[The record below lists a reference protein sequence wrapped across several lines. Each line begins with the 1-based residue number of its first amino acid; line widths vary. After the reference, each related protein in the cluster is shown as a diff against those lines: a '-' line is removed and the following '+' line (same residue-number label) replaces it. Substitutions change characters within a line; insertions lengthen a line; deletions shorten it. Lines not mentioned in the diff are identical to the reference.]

1 MVIGKN
7 IVPFIT
13 EFVDALDNAI
23 SQHDSSNKLSNTQK
37 YWLAFCLMGIL
48 ATKSVCWAKFE
59 RVSFG
64 KYSSAAL
71 SWVFYNASIP
81 WKILLRCSVTV
92 VFAYYGVNQGSLI
105 IDDSDNK
112 RSKNTKKSGMF
123 INLKIKRVAV
133 ISWGKVLF
141 LWY

>member
-13 EFVDALDNAI
+13 EFIDALDDAI
-23 SQHDSSNKLSNTQK
+23 SQHKSQKRLSTTQK

-64 KYSSAAL
+64 
-71 SWVFYNASIP
+71 
-81 WKILLRCSVTV
+81 R
-92 VFAYYGVNQGSLI
+92 
-105 IDDSDNK
+105 
-112 RSKNTKKSGMF
+112 
-123 INLKIKRVAV
+123 
-133 ISWGKVLF
+133 
-141 LWY
+141 